1 MCINGNVAAVMNN
14 KESIMRTNRK
24 VLLAAV
30 AAAVVAASAGVYA
43 QPGPGYYGGG
53 PGMMGGGPGMMGG
66 PAFMGPRGGY
76 GPAPGAGW
84 AGPRGGFGAGANIA
98 ADQDARLTYLKNE
111 LKITSAQ
118 ESAWNTYAA
127 AMKQQGQSMQTMRNQ
142 MFAAAQ
148 SSGPERFTQR
158 ADLMKQRAANAET
171 MAGAFKELYAALT
184 PEQKALAD
192 QHFGSARFAQTG
204 MRGPGHWR

>member
-1 MCINGNVAAVMNN
+1 MCINGSVAAVMNN

-30 AAAVVAASAGVYA
+30 AAAVFAASAGVYA

-76 GPAPGAGW
+76 GPGPGAGS
-84 AGPRGGFGAGANIA
+84 AGPRGGFGPGANVGVN
-98 ADQDARLTYLKNE
+98 QDARLAYLKNE
-111 LKITSAQ
+111 LKISSAQ

-127 AMKQQGQSMQTMRNQ
+127 AMKQQAESMQAMRDQ

-148 SSGPERFTQR
+148 SGGPERFTQR
-158 ADLMKQRAANAET
+158 AELMKQRAAGAET
-171 MAGAFKELYAALT
+171 MAAAIKDLYAALT
-184 PEQKALAD
+184 PEQKSLAD
-192 QHFGSARFAQTG
+192 LHFGGARFAQG
-204 MRGPGHWR
+204 PRGPGRWR